1 MTAVAGVKL
10 SHQSMRD
17 ALIAFQRMQL
27 ANATF
32 REQLYREIGSDPLQ
46 LQVVLALAAHG
57 AMPIGQLRS
66 MLSRP
71 SATMTSVTDRLLTR
85 GWIERGASQS
95 DRRSVVVTLT
105 RSGEKAA
112 AAVHDAY
119 GAILHRAFSSE
130 ELSDAVAV
138 FERVGS
144 ALRAELS

>member
-1 MTAVAGVKL
+1 MG
-10 SHQSMRD
+10 D
-17 ALIAFQRMQL
+17 ALVAFQRMQL

-32 REQLYREIGSDPLQ
+32 SEQLCREVGSDPLQ
-46 LQVVLALAAHG
+46 LQVVLALAVHG
-57 AMPIGQLRS
+57 AMPVGRLRS
-66 MLSRP
+66 MLRRP

-105 RSGEKAA
+105 GSGEKTA

-119 GAILHRAFSSE
+119 AAILHRVFSSE
-130 ELSDAVAV
+130 ELSEAVAV
-138 FERVGS
+138 FDRTGS

>member
-1 MTAVAGVKL
+1 MG
-10 SHQSMRD
+10 D
-17 ALIAFQRMQL
+17 ALVAFQRMQL

-32 REQLYREIGSDPLQ
+32 SEQLCREVGSDPLQ
-46 LQVVLALAAHG
+46 LQVVLALAMHG
-57 AMPIGQLRS
+57 AMPVGRLRS
-66 MLSRP
+66 MLRRP

-105 RSGEKAA
+105 GSGEKAA

-119 GAILHRAFSSE
+119 GAILHRVFSSE
-130 ELSDAVAV
+130 ELSEAVAV
-138 FERVGS
+138 FDRTGS